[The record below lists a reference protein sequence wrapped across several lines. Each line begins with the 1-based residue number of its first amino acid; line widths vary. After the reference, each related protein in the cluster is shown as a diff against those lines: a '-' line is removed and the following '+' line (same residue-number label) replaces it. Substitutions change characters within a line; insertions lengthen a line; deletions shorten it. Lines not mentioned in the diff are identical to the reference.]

1 MEGRIMIQGILLILV
16 AGFLA
21 GEIAGR
27 LRLPK
32 LIGMLLAGIVIGPDL
47 LDVMPAAMTE
57 LSAEIRRLA
66 LLVVLLKAGLGLDRE
81 KILAE
86 GSVAIRLGFMPAVI
100 EAAVVAVASR
110 YIMGWDWYTA
120 WLLGW
125 VICAAS
131 PAVIVP
137 MMLRLKSEG
146 WGVDKGIP
154 DLILAGGTAS
164 DGVAVTMFGI
174 FLVWV
179 VDGAAGAGAGG
190 AGAGGAGIALRLLD
204 IPLQI
209 GLGLV
214 AGFLAGRAAVFL
226 LSRLRL
232 AESIIHD
239 LIVALALG
247 LALIT
252 FDTYLP
258 YSSFLAVM
266 VMGFVILESDV
277 VLARR
282 LRAEIGK
289 VWIVGEIFLF
299 VLIGAAVRIDILAD
313 AGLRGLAII
322 GIGLLVGRWAG
333 IFASTAFSRITWGE
347 RVFMVVGD
355 MAKATVQAAIG
366 GIPLA
371 MGVAGGEYILAIAVL
386 AILITAP
393 LGAFGTAFLAP
404 RMLQRGTVDPTRI
417 IVHEKHRFLVAW
429 DGSPGAG
436 AALERAARTA
446 RQLDADIVLLHVP
459 HRDDAELTREQ
470 LIDVLG
476 PARDIAVDIVQGRGN
491 PAELIIETAE
501 SRGVDYIYMGKWT
514 TSRGENVL
522 LGDVV
527 QHVIGITE
535 IPVIVVEPPAS

>member
-1 MEGRIMIQGILLILV
+1 MIVCG
-16 AGFLA
+16 
-21 GEIAGR
+21 
-27 LRLPK
+27 
-32 LIGMLLAGIVIGPDL
+32 GPDH
-47 LDVMPAAMTE
+47 DT
-57 LSAEIRRLA
+57 
-66 LLVVLLKAGLGLDRE
+66 
-81 KILAE
+81 
-86 GSVAIRLGFMPAVI
+86 
-100 EAAVVAVASR
+100 VAVATR

-164 DGVAVTMFGI
+164 DATAVTMFGI

-179 VDGAAGAGAGG
+179 VEGTAGAGG
-190 AGAGGAGIALRLLD
+190 GAGLALRLLD

-214 AGFLAGRAAVFL
+214 AGFLAGRVGVFL
-226 LSRLRL
+226 LSRLQL

-239 LIVALALG
+239 LIVALVLG
-247 LALIT
+247 LVLIT

-258 YSSFLAVM
+258 YSSFLAIM

-299 VLIGAAVRIDILAD
+299 VLIGAAVRIDVLAD
-313 AGLRGLAII
+313 AGSRGFAII
-322 GIGLLVGRWAG
+322 GIGLLVGRWLG

-347 RVFMVVGD
+347 RIFMVVGD

-429 DGSPGAG
+429 DGSSGAK

-470 LIDVLG
+470 LTAVLG